1 MVLPGAE
8 QRMKYKVL
16 EWLQS
21 VKFCTVRKYWIHS
34 NVDPLTATELNT
46 FKWLR

>member
-8 QRMKYKVL
+8 QRVKHKAV

-21 VKFCTVRKYWIHS
+21 VKFCTMRKYWIHN
-34 NVDPLTATELNT
+34 NVGTLTATELNT